1 MNGYLTLPRR
11 HVFLRSGQP
20 ISSPQK
26 QTRAAVKS
34 VVISGETKYPVGR
47 EMPSL
52 PTYRSMFW
60 IQSFFTLTSSVF
72 FSLLPPPPHFLLSSL
87 VFSSHSFRR
96 RSPLYSNIISI
107 SQMMYDRFV
116 QSSQEN
122 IMWSILSKLWGFLWN
137 FYGIEIS
144 GYGKYWKML
153 EKKGFVFII
162 Y

>member
-1 MNGYLTLPRR
+1 MLNFKLSSIFVHLHLFLPFFTNKKKKTYFLRSMNGYLTLPRR

-72 FSLLPPPPHFLLSSL
+72 FLSLLPLPTFSFPLLFFRVTVSDRPFIRILFLLVKWCTIDSYNR
-87 VFSSHSFRR
+87 HKR
-96 RSPLYSNIISI
+96 I
-107 SQMMYDRFV
+107 
-116 QSSQEN
+116 
-122 IMWSILSKLWGFLWN
+122 
-137 FYGIEIS
+137 
-144 GYGKYWKML
+144 
-153 EKKGFVFII
+153 
-162 Y
+162 